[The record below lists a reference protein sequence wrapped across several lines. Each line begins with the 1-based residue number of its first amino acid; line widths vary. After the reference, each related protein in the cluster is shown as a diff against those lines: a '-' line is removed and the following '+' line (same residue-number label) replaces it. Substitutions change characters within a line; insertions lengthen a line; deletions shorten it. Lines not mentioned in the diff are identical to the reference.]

1 MKIQINL
8 SDKISDIFD
17 DLMRDPSSFGTSIR
31 FRGADGGR
39 GSGKTYQFATMTAVV
54 AMDFS
59 ARRVKGNILCGREY
73 MNSLAD
79 SSMEEIKTAIYN
91 HNMGYYF
98 DVGEKYIRT
107 ADKRVTYLFA
117 GLNRN
122 LNSLKSKSNIILAWI
137 DEAEPV
143 SDMAWSKLI
152 PTVRAK
158 QSEIW
163 LTWNPED
170 EGSATDKRF
179 KLSDVKHGKFS
190 TVNYKDNPWFPE
202 VLEKSRLADLENLD
216 PATYAWIWE
225 GAYRVE
231 SDAQIL
237 HGKVAVKEFD
247 PEKHWGGPY
256 YGLDWG
262 FSQDPTAAVKC
273 WTDDN
278 ILYIEYEA
286 GKVGLELDD
295 TSNYLIDRMP
305 GIEKYRI
312 YADSARPESISHV
325 KRNGLPFIKPVKKW
339 PGSVEDGIAH
349 LRSYKSIIIH
359 PRCKQTI
366 RESRLYSYKVDRNS
380 GDVLPDIIDANNH
393 FLDACIEKGQ
403 LVTTASGL
411 VKIENI
417 KVGDLVIT
425 RSGFRRVLHHQLT
438 QKNAEIWELRTKNRT
453 IRGTGNHLVYCAN
466 KKDFVRLDAMS
477 YNDCVITHE
486 PSFAPERV
494 LVVSRTQD
502 RSDVYDIMVEDAEEF
517 FASGVLVHNCRYALS
532 PMIQRK
538 KGFFS

>member
-1 MKIQINL
+1 MKININL
-8 SDKISDIFD
+8 SPKISEVYSDILSD
-17 DLMRDPSSFGTSIR
+17 MDRFGADIR
-31 FRGADGGR
+31 FRGMKGGR
-39 GSGKTYQFATMTAVV
+39 GSGKTRQAASMTAAV
-54 AMDFS
+54 AVYFS
-59 ARRVKGNILCGREY
+59 QRKLKGNILCAREY

-79 SSMEEIKTAIYN
+79 SSLEEIKTAIYEN
-91 HNMGYYF
+91 NMGYYF

-107 ADKRVTYLFA
+107 ADKRVSYLFA

-122 LNSLKSKSNIILAWI
+122 VNSLKSKSNIILAWV
-137 DEAEPV
+137 DEAESV
-143 SDMAWSKLI
+143 SEMAWAKLI
-152 PTVRAK
+152 PTVRG
-158 QSEIW
+158 QRSEIW
-163 LTWNPED
+163 LTWNPETED
-170 EGSATDKRF
+170 SSTDKRF
-179 KLSDVKHGKFS
+179 GKDQIKHGKIV
-190 TVNYKDNPWFPE
+190 TVNYSDNPWFPE

-237 HGKVAVKEFD
+237 NGKVAVKEFE

-262 FSQDPTAAVKC
+262 FSQDPTAAIKC

-295 TSNYLIDRMP
+295 TAEYLISRMP

-366 RESRLYSYKVDRNS
+366 RESRLYSYKVDKNS

-393 FLDACIEKGQ
+393 FLDAC
-403 LVTTASGL
+403 
-411 VKIENI
+411 
-417 KVGDLVIT
+417 
-425 RSGFRRVLHHQLT
+425 
-438 QKNAEIWELRTKNRT
+438 
-453 IRGTGNHLVYCAN
+453 
-466 KKDFVRLDAMS
+466 
-477 YNDCVITHE
+477 
-486 PSFAPERV
+486 
-494 LVVSRTQD
+494 
-502 RSDVYDIMVEDAEEF
+502 
-517 FASGVLVHNCRYALS
+517 RYSLS